1 MENLCC
7 VGINT
12 VKDLFINLN
21 NTESFEIRRQR
32 IQKANFLTWTGLRH
46 PIPSNLKTA
55 QGRFNSDIPCFKYI
69 TMSFLRLPNKK
80 SKDFYSIIISEKVQL
95 ATNAEKLRQI
105 FNLS

>member
-7 VGINT
+7 VGIYT
-12 VKDLFINLN
+12 VKDLLINLN